1 MKEKLSQILV
11 LIDSEIDEIDLY
23 GYDIIPT
30 SLSMVHR
37 LQDVL
42 NDLRN
47 QLQTYVFPT
56 KEDEIS
62 FFKSQKPEILGR
74 LLYFH
79 KIYRIETQCPN
90 GSNEAVRSY
99 LNKELDNLTY
109 FFNRNLDFYQY
120 YRSHSTIYD
129 EYYFVRGKA
138 DLRLCTDSVQLDKD
152 PKFSTGY
159 DYKVAKIIANEMLRI
174 YLNKRLVKLE
184 TDNLVEDNLQKGTK
198 CPFRF
203 TGKKV
208 FLIELGYSLVSSG
221 DINNGNV
228 EIKEIMNFLGTV
240 FQVELGDYYAAYI
253 AMKERKKDR
262 TADLTRL
269 QDCLI
274 KRMDEDD
281 SK

>member
-1 MKEKLSQILV
+1 MKEKICDILSE
-11 LIDSEIDEIDLY
+11 IDLEIDEIDLY
-23 GYDIIPT
+23 GYDIIET

-37 LQDVL
+37 LQTVL
-42 NDLRN
+42 SDLRTKI
-47 QLQTYVFPT
+47 QTYVFPT
-56 KEDEIS
+56 KEDEIL
-62 FFKSQKPEILGR
+62 FFKVQKPEILGR
-74 LLYFH
+74 LLFFY

-90 GSNEAVRSY
+90 GSDDVIRSY
-99 LNKELDNLTY
+99 INRELDNLTY

-120 YRSHSTIYD
+120 YRSHSTLYD
-129 EYYFVRGKA
+129 EYYFVRGKS
-138 DLRLCTDSVQLDKD
+138 DLRLCTDSAQFDKD
-152 PKFSTGY
+152 PNFSTGY
-159 DYKVAKIIANEMLRI
+159 DYKVAKIMANEMLRI

-184 TDNLVEDNLQKGTK
+184 TNTQVEDNLQKCLK
-198 CPFRF
+198 YPFRF

-228 EIKEIMNFLGTV
+228 EIKEMMNFLGTV

-262 TADLTRL
+262 TAYLSRL
-269 QDCLI
+269 QESLV

>member
-1 MKEKLSQILV
+1 MKELLENILSE
-11 LIDSEIDEIDLY
+11 IDVEIDEIDLY
-23 GYDIIPT
+23 GYDIVEN

-37 LQDVL
+37 LQAVL
-42 NDLRN
+42 NDLKTK
-47 QLQTYVFPT
+47 LQTYSFPA
-56 KEDEIS
+56 KEDEIT
-62 FFKSQKPEILGR
+62 FFKTQKPEILGR
-74 LLYFH
+74 LLFFY

-90 GSNEAVRSY
+90 GSDDVIRSY
-99 LNKELDNLTY
+99 INRELDNLTY

-120 YRSHSTIYD
+120 YRSHSTLYD
-129 EYYFVRGKA
+129 EYYFVRGKS
-138 DLRLCTDSVQLDKD
+138 DLRLCTDSAQFDKD
-152 PKFSTGY
+152 PNFSTGY

-184 TDNLVEDNLQKGTK
+184 TNTQVENNLQKCLK
-198 CPFRF
+198 YPFRF

-228 EIKEIMNFLGTV
+228 EIKKMMNFLGTV

-262 TADLTRL
+262 TAYLSRL
-269 QDCLI
+269 QDSLV

>member
-1 MKEKLSQILV
+1 MKELLENILSE
-11 LIDSEIDEIDLY
+11 IDVEIDEIDLY
-23 GYDIIPT
+23 GYDIVEN

-37 LQDVL
+37 LQAVL
-42 NDLRN
+42 NDLKTK
-47 QLQTYVFPT
+47 LQTYSFPA
-56 KEDEIS
+56 KEDEIT
-62 FFKSQKPEILGR
+62 FFKTQKPEILGR
-74 LLYFH
+74 LLFFY

-90 GSNEAVRSY
+90 GSDDVIRSY
-99 LNKELDNLTY
+99 INRELDNLTY
-109 FFNRNLDFYQY
+109 FFNRNLDFYRY
-120 YRSHSTIYD
+120 YRSHSTLYD
-129 EYYFVRGKA
+129 EYYFVRGKS
-138 DLRLCTDSVQLDKD
+138 DLRLCTDSAQFDKD
-152 PKFSTGY
+152 PNFSTGY

-184 TDNLVEDNLQKGTK
+184 TNTQVEDNLQKCLK
-198 CPFRF
+198 YPFRF

-228 EIKEIMNFLGTV
+228 EIKEMMNFLGTV

-262 TADLTRL
+262 TAYLSRL
-269 QDCLI
+269 QDSLV

>member
-1 MKEKLSQILV
+1 MNDFDKILADLDV
-11 LIDSEIDEIDLY
+11 EIDEIDLY
-23 GYDIIPT
+23 GYGIIET

-37 LQDVL
+37 LQTVL
-42 NDLRN
+42 NDLREKI
-47 QLQTYVFPT
+47 QTYVFPS
-56 KEDEIS
+56 KEDEIL
-62 FFKSQKPEILGR
+62 FFKTQKPEILAR
-74 LLYFH
+74 LLFFY
-79 KIYRIETQCPN
+79 KIYRIEAQCPN
-90 GSNEAVRSY
+90 GSNEVVRSY
-99 LNKELDNLTY
+99 INRELDNLTY

-120 YRSHSTIYD
+120 YRSGSTVYD

-138 DLRLCTDSVQLDKD
+138 DLRLCTDSAQFDKD
-152 PKFSTGY
+152 PNFSTGY

-184 TDNLVEDNLQKGTK
+184 TNTQVEDNLQKCLK
-198 CPFRF
+198 YPFRF

-228 EIKEIMNFLGTV
+228 EIKEMMNFLGTV

-262 TADLTRL
+262 TAYLSRL
-269 QDCLI
+269 QESLV